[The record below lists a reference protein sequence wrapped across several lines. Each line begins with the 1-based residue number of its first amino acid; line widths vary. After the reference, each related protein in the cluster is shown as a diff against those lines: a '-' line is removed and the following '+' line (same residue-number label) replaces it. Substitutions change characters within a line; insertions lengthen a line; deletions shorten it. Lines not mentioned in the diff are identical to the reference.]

1 MGGRRLE
8 GSLVLE
14 HDLGQLA
21 TLSGVEMAE
30 QSAEQPAS
38 EKSTAFYLSLLAPG
52 AGQLYARQ
60 WSCVPW
66 FLATGLIATLAACGN
81 AYAWSASA
89 WIQFLSL
96 AVLGLASAEHAKRC
110 LEPSR
115 RPRGAPAVPTRVRCS
130 RLRGAIVDLQIEL
143 EVPQPPA
150 EVWAVVRDMPR
161 FACVDPFHQRVIVL
175 GPALKPGVELV
186 LEHCAFGIRFRR
198 FGRLLSWHEGR
209 GYGFSDL
216 SARGP
221 GQGFP
226 HAFFVTVTAAG
237 LGKAERTRL
246 LLRVR
251 GKWTSRFVP
260 LWLGQWWLRYVCAE
274 HARLLRATFQES
286 G

>member
-1 MGGRRLE
+1 
-8 GSLVLE
+8 
-14 HDLGQLA
+14 
-21 TLSGVEMAE
+21 MAE
-30 QSAEQPAS
+30 QSAGIRPPGS
-38 EKSTAFYLSLLAPG
+38 EKWTAFYLSLLAPG

-81 AYAWSASA
+81 AHAWSASP
-89 WIQFLSL
+89 WGQFLGL

-110 LEPSR
+110 LEPR
-115 RPRGAPAVPTRVRCS
+115 RRQRGAPSVRTRVRCDRS
-130 RLRGAIVDLQIEL
+130 RGAVVDLQIEVD
-143 EVPQPPA
+143 VPRPPA
-150 EVWAVVRDMPR
+150 EVWAIVKDLPR

-221 GQGFP
+221 GRGFP
-226 HAFFVTVTAAG
+226 HAFFVTVTPAG

-246 LLRVR
+246 MLRVR
-251 GKWTSRFVP
+251 GKWTARFVP
-260 LWLGQWWLRYVCAE
+260 LWLGQCWLRYVCSE